1 LAEPDRRAAPGARHP
16 APRRAARGLAALSG
30 STSLGTRI
38 TIVATIRNDRSM
50 SRIGFASPRGTMVAR
65 VRNHLEMAA
74 QRRDWA
80 VAR

>member
-1 LAEPDRRAAPGARHP
+1 
-16 APRRAARGLAALSG
+16 
-30 STSLGTRI
+30 
-38 TIVATIRNDRSM
+38 M